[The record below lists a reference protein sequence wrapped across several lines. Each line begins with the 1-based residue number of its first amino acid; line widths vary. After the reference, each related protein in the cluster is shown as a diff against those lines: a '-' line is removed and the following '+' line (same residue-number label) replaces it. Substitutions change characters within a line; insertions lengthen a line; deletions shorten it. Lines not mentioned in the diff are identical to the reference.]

1 MLLRKQRHSGCWH
14 LLRLQQ
20 QQQLEGQVQRDQHSR
35 VLMWVLLLGMLAA
48 QGR

>member
-1 MLLRKQRHSGCWH
+1 MLLRKQRRSGCWR
-14 LLRLQQ
+14 LLRLQ

-48 QGR
+48 QGT